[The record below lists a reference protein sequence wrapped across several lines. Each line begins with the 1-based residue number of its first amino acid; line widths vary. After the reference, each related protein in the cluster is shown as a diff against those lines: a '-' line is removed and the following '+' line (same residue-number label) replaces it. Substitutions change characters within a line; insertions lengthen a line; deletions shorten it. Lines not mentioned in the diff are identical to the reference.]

1 MNDLKDPTYEE
12 QQKLLEQIQKL
23 PEEPSNSIDMFVQS
37 FDELAKNWSVA
48 IKEFETI
55 HSDSKKEC

>member
-1 MNDLKDPTYEE
+1 MKDLKDLTYEE

-23 PEEPSNSIDMFVQS
+23 PEESSNSIDMFVQS

-48 IKEFETI
+48 LKEFETI
-55 HSDSKKEC
+55 YSDAKKEY